1 MPLVN
6 AAAATAADVVDAA
19 AATAADV
26 VDAATP
32 GLDRAKRRSERI
44 ASSREDRLA
53 LPSRDGNQLE
63 YTCGETRGA
72 PW

>member
-6 AAAATAADVVDAA
+6 AAAATAADVVDVA

-32 GLDRAKRRSERI
+32 GIEC
-44 ASSREDRLA
+44 REG
-53 LPSRDGNQLE
+53 PG
-63 YTCGETRGA
+63 
-72 PW
+72 

>member
-32 GLDRAKRRSERI
+32 GIEC
-44 ASSREDRLA
+44 REG
-53 LPSRDGNQLE
+53 PG
-63 YTCGETRGA
+63 
-72 PW
+72 